1 MSISIVNRVPEVKDA
16 LDEYKRD
23 ALNAIGIEIAGGAK
37 ERSPVQ
43 DGVLRASIAWAID
56 GDGPQYPPG
65 SQVQSNDAHPEGSQA
80 VNRGVKA
87 PPNSVIIG
95 SNVDYAREQ
104 HENMNYKHTK
114 VIEKGPNKGQRVQVG
129 EAKYLEKSANAFRPR
144 ILPTVGRALKGELR

>member
-1 MSISIVNRVPEVKDA
+1 MSISKISRVPEVKGA
-16 LDEYKRD
+16 LEEYKRD
-23 ALNAIGIEIAGGAK
+23 ALNAIGISIAGGAK

-43 DGVLRASIAWAID
+43 DGVLRASISWAID
-56 GDGPQYPPG
+56 GGSPQYPQG
-65 SQVQSNDAHPEGSQA
+65 EQVQKNDTHPEGSQA

-114 VIEKGPNKGQRVQVG
+114 TIQKGSNKGQQVQVG
-129 EAKYLEKSANAFRPR
+129 EAKFIENAANEFRPR
-144 ILPTVGRALKGELR
+144 ILPTVKRALKGELR